1 MLVSTFEILVKPQ
14 FPTTLPPGAP
24 VIPGIGNLS
33 RKVIQ
38 GYFLTVANV
47 NFFPVT
53 VSVVLTVRFPVTP
66 VGGPARLPGAR
77 QLC

>member
-1 MLVSTFEILVKPQ
+1 MIVSTFEILVKPQ
-14 FPTTLPPGAP
+14 LPTTLPPGTP

-47 NFFPVT
+47 NFFP
-53 VSVVLTVRFPVTP
+53 SPFLLF
-66 VGGPARLPGAR
+66 LH
-77 QLC
+77 